1 MQGQEAIMAIYT
13 GKLARFYSAIQHRRE
28 PVIYA
33 STIGPANRLGLYAA
47 LADNPS
53 SAEELASQTRTE
65 LRCVREWLAD
75 LAASGYLQYDA
86 ASERY
91 WMTEQQAH
99 ALAHK
104 AGDAFIKGAFATW
117 RNAKLFAR

>member
-1 MQGQEAIMAIYT
+1 MAILT
-13 GKLARFYSAIQHRRE
+13 GKLASIYSAIHHRRE

-33 STIGPANRLGLYAA
+33 STIDASNSLSLYAA

-53 SAEELASQTRTE
+53 SAEELANTTGTE

-86 ASERY
+86 ASQRY
-91 WMTEQQAH
+91 WMTEQQAY
-99 ALAHK
+99 ALGDT
-104 AGDAFIKGAFATW
+104 AGHAFIKGAFATW
-117 RNAKLFAR
+117 RKAKLFGR